1 MALLLSFTTAVG
13 QEVRGEDTV
22 GKEVCGGD
30 SARAA
35 SQLRVS
41 LLLSEPGDQY
51 FYSIFGHAA
60 LRFQT
65 PDMDADYTF
74 TYVGEQLDDGAF
86 ARYMRGA
93 LKMGLAVSPTEDYIA
108 HEQARR
114 MYEYPLALPDS
125 LARALLTICG
135 REVQAGFKKQY
146 DPITGSCSHKI
157 ALYLN
162 EAAGVVGQNI
172 VYSDWGE
179 DYELSVRELCARYTE
194 AFPWAQ
200 WLYATLPG
208 SRVDTRQISR
218 MAHLMYPA
226 QLLRL
231 WRGATIEGMPL
242 LNGERTLMVEGEPM
256 GEQTPV
262 TPLMV
267 AIVLLVLAVLSLGR
281 WMGQRWMQWLNV
293 PLLVVIGVV
302 GSVLWYM
309 WLLTDLPYTDWNWL
323 IVPMNPLIIAF
334 WRWRR
339 YWGIP
344 YALVLCALLIYTVVS
359 PYAVMLPA
367 WQVVTAAVMIAVG
380 NGTPKG
386 LWKMEN

>member
-1 MALLLSFTTAVG
+1 MRATRNILSLFTLLLFGCTIAVG
-13 QEVRGEDTV
+13 QE
-22 GKEVCGGD
+22 
-30 SARAA
+30 
-35 SQLRVS
+35 LRVS
-41 LLLSEPGDQY
+41 LLFSEPGDRY

-65 PDMDADYTF
+65 PEVDADYTF
-74 TYVGEQLDDGAF
+74 TYVGERLNDGAF
-86 ARYMRGA
+86 AKYMAGSLR
-93 LKMGLAVSPTEDYIA
+93 MGLAVTPTQRYLE
-108 HEQARR
+108 HEQSRR
-114 MYEYPLALPDS
+114 MYEYPLVLPDS
-125 LARALLTICG
+125 VAMALLTICD
-135 REVQAGFKKQY
+135 REAQLGYRKQY
-146 DPITGSCSHKI
+146 DPITGSCSHMI
-157 ALYLN
+157 AQYLN
-162 EAAGVVGQNI
+162 EAAGMVNRSV

-179 DYELSVRELCARYTE
+179 DYELSIRELCARYSA

-208 SRVDTRQISR
+208 SSVDTRHISR

-231 WRGATIEGMPL
+231 WRGATIDGVPVLGEECTL
-242 LNGERTLMVEGEPM
+242 LVEGEPLGSRM
-256 GEQTPV
+256 PV

-281 WMGQRWMQWLNV
+281 YMGQAWMQWLNV
-293 PLLVVIGVV
+293 PLLLVIGLV

-323 IVPMNPLIIAF
+323 ILPMNPLIIAF
-334 WRWRR
+334 WHWRR

-344 YALVLCALLIYTVVS
+344 YALVLGALLIYTVAA

-367 WQVVTAAVMIAVG
+367 WQIVTAAVMIAVVDCKL
-380 NGTPKG
+380 TK
-386 LWKMEN
+386 LR